1 VIAGNVR
8 FSNFRLNLFQD
19 SSSVCC

>member
-1 VIAGNVR
+1 MIAGNVR
-8 FSNFRLNLFQD
+8 FSNFSLNLFQD